1 MNTAI
6 IPAAGQGR
14 RMGGPRAK
22 QFLEL
27 GREPVILHTLRRFE
41 ACAAVDAVI
50 AVVPAE
56 NTAEFLDLVGRSGIR
71 KVQRVVAGGS
81 ERRDSVF
88 KGLAAIRPDPD
99 AIVVVHDGVR
109 PFVTPLQIETVIA
122 RARAS
127 GAAMLGLRATDTVKE
142 VEGDLVVRTVDRS
155 RIVLAQTPQ
164 AFRYP
169 LLKEAFDRARR
180 EAWEVTDDA
189 SLVERLGHVVEVV
202 DGSPFN
208 IKITRPEDLPLARF
222 ILSTLD
228 SE

>member
-14 RMGGPRAK
+14 RMGAPRAK

-27 GREPVILHTLRRFE
+27 GREPVLLHTLRRFE
-41 ACAAVDAVI
+41 ECQAVDAVI
-50 AVVPAE
+50 AVLPAE
-56 NTAEFLDLVGRSGIR
+56 NTAEFLQLVERSGIR
-71 KVQRVVAGGS
+71 KVQRVVAGGL
-81 ERRDSVF
+81 ERRDSVA
-88 KGLAAIRPDPD
+88 KGIAAVRPDPD
-99 AIVVVHDGVR
+99 AIVIVHDGVR
-109 PFVTPLQIETVIA
+109 PFVTAAQIEAVVA
-122 RARAS
+122 RARAI

-142 VEGDLVVRTVDRS
+142 VDGDLVVRTIDRS

-169 LLKEAFDRARR
+169 LLKEAYDRARR
-180 EAWEVTDDA
+180 DAWDATDDA
-189 SLVERLGHVVEVV
+189 SLVERLGYEVEVV

-222 ILSTLD
+222 ILSTR
-228 SE
+228 EGE